1 MTLKLLSFSPS
12 GAIVAAPTTSLPET
26 IGGERNWDYR
36 YCWLRDAELTMQAM
50 IGLGIREDAG
60 AFLDW
65 MLHATRLTWPRL
77 RVMYDIY
84 GRSGL
89 TNMNFRILRVIEI
102 RALFA
107 LGTVRIPSNSW
118 MFMARLFSR
127 PTPTPPM
134 AVLSTMPARACFL
147 DLARLFAARG
157 ASRTAAYGRC
167 GVPGGI
173 LPFQKLCVGRRST
186 A

>member
-1 MTLKLLSFSPS
+1 
-12 GAIVAAPTTSLPET
+12 
-26 IGGERNWDYR
+26 
-36 YCWLRDAELTMQAM
+36 MQAM

-84 GRSGL
+84 GLVAS
-89 TNMNFRILRVIEI
+89 TNMSFRISPVIEV

-107 LGTVRIPSNSW
+107 SGTVRIPSNSL

-127 PTPTPPM
+127 HTPTLPM
-134 AVLSTMPARACFL
+134 AVLSTMPARACLL
-147 DLARLFAARG
+147 DLARLFAAHG
-157 ASRTAAYGRC
+157 ASRIAASGKC